1 MVDLKKE
8 LPEVFND
15 FADSRKNAFLKVK
28 EIKDKNIPIIGIFCT
43 FFPQEL
49 AVAAGATC
57 VSLCATSDETI
68 QDAERD
74 LPKNLCPLIKSSY
87 GFALTDKCPFFY
99 FSDLVV
105 GETTCDGKK
114 KMYEY
119 LGEFKPVHVME
130 LPNKNTEQGLIL
142 WKEEIR
148 KMIKTIEDLFGVE
161 ITDEKLRHA
170 IDVKNAERSAVKD
183 FYSIMK
189 ADDLPITGG
198 ELWHVLNGVQFD
210 FDKEQI
216 PQMLE
221 ELEAKV
227 MSEHKHISG
236 KPRIL
241 ITGCPIGGAT
251 EKVIEAVEN
260 NGAVVVSYE
269 NCGGAKAI
277 DENVDVDNPD
287 MIDAIARKY
296 MNIGCACVSPNE
308 NRLKL
313 LDKLIDEYKVDGV
326 IDMHLQACTPYQV
339 EGLSIKRF
347 CNDKKNVP
355 YIAVETD
362 YSKSDIGQLN
372 TRIGAFIEML

>member
-15 FADSRKNAFLKVK
+15 FQESRQNAFLKVK
-28 EIKDKNIPIIGIFCT
+28 EIKDKNIPVIGIFCT

-49 AVAAGATC
+49 AVAAGAAS
-57 VSLCATSDETI
+57 VGLCATSDETI
-68 QDAERD
+68 EDAEKD
-74 LPKNLCPLIKSSY
+74 LPKNLCPLIKASY

-99 FSDLVV
+99 FSDLII

-130 LPNKNTEQGLIL
+130 LPNKNSEQGLVM
-142 WKEEIR
+142 WKAEIE
-148 KMIKTIEDLFGVE
+148 KLIKEIEKLFSVE
-161 ITDEKLRHA
+161 ITDEKLKRA
-170 IDVKNAERSAVKD
+170 IQIKNQERLAVKD

-189 ADDLPITGG
+189 ADDLPITGL

-210 FDKEQI
+210 FDKEHI
-216 PQMLE
+216 PDMLL
-221 ELEAKV
+221 ELKERV
-227 MSEHKHISG
+227 LREHKHITG
-236 KPRIL
+236 KHRIL
-241 ITGCPIGGAT
+241 LTGCPVGGAT
-251 EKVIEAVEN
+251 EKVIEAIEN
-260 NGAVVVSYE
+260 NGGIVVSYE

-277 DENVDVDNPD
+277 DENVDEENPD

-296 MNIGCACVSPNE
+296 MNIGCACISPNE

-313 LDKLIDEYKVDGV
+313 LDKLIDEYKIDGV
-326 IDMHLQACTPYQV
+326 VDMHLQACTPYQV

-347 CNDKKNVP
+347 CNDKKNTP

-372 TRIGAFIEML
+372 TRIGAFLEML

>member
-28 EIKDKNIPIIGIFCT
+28 EIKDKNVPIIGIFCT

-161 ITDEKLRHA
+161 ITEEKLKHA

-189 ADDLPITGG
+189 ADDLPITG
-198 ELWHVLNGVQFD
+198 
-210 FDKEQI
+210 
-216 PQMLE
+216 E
-221 ELEAKV
+221 ELKAKV

-313 LDKLIDEYKVDGV
+313 LNKLIDEYKVDGV